1 MNRHDPASKPALL
14 LFLLAL
20 CVSLG
25 MLLTFPVQADDD
37 LFSSLGLSRWVDRD
51 GDLQLA
57 PVGKNGVLQ
66 VSLQSP
72 SQEDHA
78 LYTSRV
84 SGPVNLDQGVHLSVK
99 LPW

>member
-1 MNRHDPASKPALL
+1 MNRHATASKPPSP
-14 LFLLAL
+14 FLLAL
-20 CVSLG
+20 CMSLG
-25 MLLTFPVQADDD
+25 MLLTFPVQADEN
-37 LFSSLGLSRWVDRD
+37 LFDSLGLSRWVDRD

-72 SQEDHA
+72 SQENHA
-78 LYTSRV
+78 LYSSQV
-84 SGPVNLDQGVHLSVK
+84 AGAVNLDPGVHLSVK

>member
-1 MNRHDPASKPALL
+1 MNRHDPARKPPS

-20 CVSLG
+20 CMSLG
-25 MLLTFPVQADDD
+25 VLLTFPVQADDT
-37 LFSSLGLSRWVDRD
+37 LFDSLGLSRWVDRD

-57 PVGKNGVLQ
+57 PVGRNGVLQ

-72 SQEDHA
+72 SQENHA
-78 LYTSRV
+78 LYSGLIA
-84 SGPVNLDQGVHLSVK
+84 GPVNLDQGVHLSVK